1 MDGIHR
7 KRFVYMSNTPKAV
20 FGYIL
25 LGLGSMLT
33 LASLAT
39 IGGPGV
45 DPPGPFALLFI
56 PGFVFIFIGL
66 MFLEMI

>member
-1 MDGIHR
+1 MYH
-7 KRFVYMSNTPKAV
+7 SPKAV

-25 LGLGSMLT
+25 LMLGTMLT
-33 LASLAT
+33 MASLAT

>member
-1 MDGIHR
+1 M
-7 KRFVYMSNTPKAV
+7 V
-20 FGYIL
+20 
-25 LGLGSMLT
+25 GSMMT

-39 IGGPGV
+39 ITGPGV

-66 MFLEMI
+66 MFLDMI

>member
-1 MDGIHR
+1 
-7 KRFVYMSNTPKAV
+7 MSNSPKAV
-20 FGYIL
+20 FGYVL
-25 LGLGSMLT
+25 LMVGSMLT
-33 LASLAT
+33 MASLST

-66 MFLEMI
+66 MFLDMI